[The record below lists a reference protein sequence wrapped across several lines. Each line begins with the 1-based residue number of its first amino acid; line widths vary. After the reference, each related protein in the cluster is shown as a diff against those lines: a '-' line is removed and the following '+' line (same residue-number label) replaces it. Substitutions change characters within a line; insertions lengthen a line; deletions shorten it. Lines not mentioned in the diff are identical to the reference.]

1 MAPGASAL
9 LGIREHSEGIT
20 SFLDL
25 SWLQWALQDRWD
37 FVMRNRV
44 TFGRRVNKGLE
55 TRKHGMCILRSG

>member
-1 MAPGASAL
+1 MAPRASVL
-9 LGIREHSEGIT
+9 LGIRKNLEGIA

-37 FVMRNRV
+37 FVVRHRA

-55 TRKHGMCILRSG
+55 TRKHGMRILRSG